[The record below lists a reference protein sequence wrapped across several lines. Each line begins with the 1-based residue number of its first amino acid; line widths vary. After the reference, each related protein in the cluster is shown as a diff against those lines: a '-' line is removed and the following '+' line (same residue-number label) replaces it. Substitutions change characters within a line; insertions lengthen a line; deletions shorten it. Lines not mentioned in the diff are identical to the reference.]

1 MERGEEEGAEIRQGL
16 IKILAYK
23 RMCWPA
29 NTVGAFFIALLA
41 FDIVQKN
48 YKDLPLH
55 ALYGVVVTFLF
66 WVMCYLVGDTVSG
79 GVLVIP
85 LVFLIV
91 FLFSIWFIIQSIKNR
106 GCCMNCPGECGPAC
120 KKGRIIKKGTAP
132 AGAET
137 ESVLTRFNIVA
148 ASAGTTGATGA
159 TAVSTKTTSS
169 TNPFVRIF
177 GNLSANT
184 KCSNILSATPAT

>member
-41 FDIVQKN
+41 FDIFQKN

-66 WVMCYLVGDTVSG
+66 WVLCYLVGDTVSG
-79 GVLVIP
+79 GILVIP
-85 LVFLIV
+85 MVFLIV
-91 FLFSIWFIIQSIKNR
+91 FLFSIWFIIESIKNR
-106 GCCMNCPGECGPAC
+106 GCCMNCSGDSGPTC
-120 KKGRIIKKGTAP
+120 KKGHIVKKGTAP

-137 ESVLTRFNIVA
+137 ETLLARFNIGTAGAAGA
-148 ASAGTTGATGA
+148 ASGRSTTT
-159 TAVSTKTTSS
+159 TTTTSS
-169 TNPFVRIF
+169 NPFTRIF
-177 GNLSANT
+177 GNIGAST
-184 KCSNILSATPAT
+184 KCPNMLTATPIS

>member
-1 MERGEEEGAEIRQGL
+1 L

-41 FDIVQKN
+41 FDIAQKN

-55 ALYGVVVTFLF
+55 SLYGVILTFLF
-66 WVMCYLVGDTVSG
+66 WAMCYLVGDTVSG
-79 GVLVIP
+79 GILVIP

-91 FLFSIWFIIQSIKNR
+91 FLFSIWFVIQSIKNR
-106 GCCMNCPGECGPAC
+106 GCCMNCPGECDDKC
-120 KKGRIIKKGTAP
+120 KKGRIVKKGTAP
-132 AGAET
+132 LAADT
-137 ESVLTRFNIVA
+137 ESLLARFNI
-148 ASAGTTGATGA
+148 AGTGTGSTG
-159 TAVSTKTTSS
+159 TGSSTTTTTSTS
-169 TNPFVRIF
+169 SSNPFSRIF

-184 KCSNILSATPAT
+184 KCVNILTATPVR

>member
-1 MERGEEEGAEIRQGL
+1 
-16 IKILAYK
+16 
-23 RMCWPA
+23 MCWPA

-41 FDIVQKN
+41 FDIFQKN

-79 GVLVIP
+79 GILVIP

-91 FLFSIWFIIQSIKNR
+91 FLFSIWFVIQSIKNR
-106 GCCMNCPGECGPAC
+106 GCCMNCTGECDDKC
-120 KKGRIIKKGTAP
+120 KKGRIIKKGSAP
-132 AGAET
+132 IAAET
-137 ESVLTRFNIVA
+137 ESLLARFNIGA
-148 ASAGTTGATGA
+148 RGDATKPEGSTT
-159 TAVSTKTTSS
+159 TTSS
-169 TNPFVRIF
+169 SSSSNPFLRIF

-184 KCSNILSATPAT
+184 KCSNMLSATPVR

>member
-41 FDIVQKN
+41 FDIFQKN

-79 GVLVIP
+79 GILVIP

-91 FLFSIWFIIQSIKNR
+91 FLFSIWFIIESIKNR
-106 GCCMNCPGECGPAC
+106 GCCMNCTGESDDKC
-120 KKGRIIKKGTAP
+120 KKGRLVKKGSAP
-132 AGAET
+132 VAAET
-137 ESVLTRFNIVA
+137 ESLLARFNMGG
-148 ASAGTTGATGA
+148 AGETGATGSTSAA
-159 TAVSTKTTSS
+159 TTTTSS
-169 TNPFVRIF
+169 SNPFTRIF
-177 GNLSANT
+177 GSIGANT
-184 KCSNILSATPAT
+184 KCSNMLTATPVS